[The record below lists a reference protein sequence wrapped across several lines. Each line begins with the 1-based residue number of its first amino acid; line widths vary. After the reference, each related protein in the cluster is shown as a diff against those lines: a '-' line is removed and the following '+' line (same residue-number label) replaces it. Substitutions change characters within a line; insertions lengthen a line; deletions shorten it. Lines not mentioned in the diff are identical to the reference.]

1 MKKTALL
8 LSSIFAICIL
18 FSAGCVAKDPV
29 NDIVIQEIKD
39 GLATDYAEDLAMV
52 KNITLFENLLK
63 VYVTDDYPAD
73 RLYNFADA
81 LTKMYGERMR
91 ANKKLETT
99 YHASFFQK
107 KMIDNK
113 MQLKEI
119 AECIFDNTSDK
130 VTVKILGMGSGK
142 YDVK

>member
-8 LSSIFAICIL
+8 LSTIIAFYVLI
-18 FSAGCVAKDPV
+18 SAGCVAKDPV

-39 GLATDYAEDLAMV
+39 GLATEFSEDLAMV

-63 VYVTDDYPAD
+63 VYMTDDYPAD
-73 RLYNFADA
+73 RLDKFARA
-81 LTKMYGERMR
+81 LTRLYGERMR

-99 YHASFFQK
+99 YHASFFQNK
-107 KMIDNK
+107 KVDEK
-113 MQLKEI
+113 MQMKEI
-119 AECIFDNTSDK
+119 AECIFNNSSDK
-130 VTVKILGMGSGK
+130 VTVKILGLGSGK